1 MKKYSLLLCLLAL
14 ITSLTAQNDY
24 SDYKSHVVIGAFEQE
39 SNAESLLSAY
49 QNKGFA
55 LSVIQNNFNKLHY
68 VVVFSSKDLEASRSK
83 VFAIRDQFPELADT
97 WLYNGNF
104 SKAHLTGMEFLG
116 LTKTAEPEVIEE
128 SAGEEDEMTQMND
141 EPVLMKEEK
150 VPVSEPAL
158 KEGEYKIFLRAITQT
173 NSRPVTGEIEFYD
186 GQRNRL
192 ISRLPANESLII
204 KEPNNGTHFVKF
216 VSGIFG
222 FRPEEYTFDLDEPK
236 NNEHGQVEV
245 NGDSITVNFNLIRFN
260 KGDFMTM
267 WRVYFYI
274 DAAIMKEESVMQL
287 NQLLSMMKESENMR
301 LRIHGHTNGNSKGE
315 VLHLDLDDKNFFSLN
330 GTHERTPHASAKKLS
345 LYRAYTI
352 QHWLMDQ
359 GIAEDRMEI
368 KGWGGKKMLYDKHDS
383 QADKNVRVEI
393 EILEE

>member
-158 KEGEYKIFLRAITQT
+158 KEGEYKIFLRAINQT

-192 ISRLPANESLII
+192 ISR
-204 KEPNNGTHFVKF
+204 
-216 VSGIFG
+216 
-222 FRPEEYTFDLDEPK
+222 
-236 NNEHGQVEV
+236 
-245 NGDSITVNFNLIRFN
+245 
-260 KGDFMTM
+260 
-267 WRVYFYI
+267 
-274 DAAIMKEESVMQL
+274 
-287 NQLLSMMKESENMR
+287 
-301 LRIHGHTNGNSKGE
+301 
-315 VLHLDLDDKNFFSLN
+315 
-330 GTHERTPHASAKKLS
+330 
-345 LYRAYTI
+345 
-352 QHWLMDQ
+352 
-359 GIAEDRMEI
+359 
-368 KGWGGKKMLYDKHDS
+368 
-383 QADKNVRVEI
+383 
-393 EILEE
+393 